1 MARLY
6 NRGMSER
13 PTRIVVELDAIAH
26 NLRAIRARVGV
37 PVLGI
42 VKANAYG
49 HGLVPVA
56 RRLEAQ
62 CVDQLGVAF
71 LEEVITLREAGV
83 DIPILMLVDLYG
95 PQSGEYLALHLE
107 LHVSP
112 LAQTP
117 QDAAYWSK
125 ARS

>member
-37 PVLGI
+37 PVMGI

-56 RRLEAQ
+56 RRLAADG
-62 CVDQLGVAF
+62 VDQLAVAF
-71 LEEVITLREAGV
+71 LEGGIRSEERRVGKECVRTCR
-83 DIPILMLVDLYG
+83 
-95 PQSGEYLALHLE
+95 SRW
-107 LHVSP
+107 SP
-112 LAQTP
+112 
-117 QDAAYWSK
+117 DH
-125 ARS
+125 